1 MSSIE
6 GENMQTQYN
15 VLRRRIDIYFH
26 NYKLT
31 IEIYENANSD
41 RNIDYEI

>member
-6 GENMQTQYN
+6 GENMQTQY
-15 VLRRRIDIYFH
+15 VLRYRIDIYFH

-31 IEIYENANSD
+31 IEIYENANSN